1 MTPYPTPDRTVRHA
15 IVAIVALVAIFGL
28 LVVACDVVR
37 SARAAEPAKMTIG
50 QCLTVLA
57 GLNSLDGKQELTK
70 DGTAIV
76 TPYQFGSAK
85 LRLAIQQNVARLND
99 LQQGV
104 QKVQQEIFREVAGN
118 ATEIKP
124 NTAEFVRYQKMI
136 LDAQQ
141 EPCNIELQRINAA
154 DLKLDKNE
162 IPGSVLGALDKI
174 LDR

>member
-1 MTPYPTPDRTVRHA
+1 MQHYMTPPPDRLVRHA
-15 IVAIVALVAIFGL
+15 VITVAGMVAIFAL
-28 LVVACDVVR
+28 LMFGCELR
-37 SARAAEPAKMTIG
+37 SARAEPAKLTIG
-50 QCLTVLA
+50 QCLTILS
-57 GLNSLDGKQELTK
+57 GLNALDGKQEMTK
-70 DGTAIV
+70 DGTAI
-76 TPYQFGSAK
+76 TTAYQFGSAK

-99 LQQGV
+99 LQQGL
-104 QKVQQEIFREVAGN
+104 QKVQQEMFREVAGD

-124 NTAEFVRYQKMI
+124 NTPEFIRYQKMV

-141 EPCNIELQRINAA
+141 QPCNIELQRISAA